1 MEHLREYLSEG
12 EQVGQRY
19 ALCLPRQTPRGTTGL
34 ALGQRAGS
42 SLEFRD
48 YRDYQI
54 GDDLRHIDWNAFAR
68 SDQLSVKLYRE
79 EITPHL
85 DLVLDVSRSMALEG
99 TAKGRA
105 TLALAACLAT
115 AAANAG
121 FGHTVWLMGDDFRL
135 LPNGNASALLWG
147 DFELN
152 HRGTPPFVPPISGG
166 TKGGAAGAPAW
177 RPRGVRILVSDLLW
191 VGAPS
196 LALRSFTEGAA
207 AAAVIQLL
215 ADADAHPPEDG
226 ALRLIDAE
234 TEQIREIH
242 IDAALA
248 RRYRERLT
256 RHQQNWHHECRA
268 SGAVFTTLI
277 AETLL
282 REWRLDELVAAGFLR
297 AT

>member
-1 MEHLREYLSEG
+1 MDHLRDYLSEG
-12 EQVGQRY
+12 EHVGQRY
-19 ALCLPRQTPRGTTGL
+19 ALCLPRQTPRGATGL

-85 DLVLDVSRSMALEG
+85 DLVLDISRSMALEG
-99 TAKGRA
+99 TIKERA
-105 TLALAACLAT
+105 TLALAACLTT

-121 FGHTVWLMGDDFRL
+121 FGHTVWLMGEELRPL
-135 LPNGNASALLWG
+135 AGSNATPSLWG
-147 DFELN
+147 DFALN
-152 HRGTPPFVPPISGG
+152 HRGSSS
-166 TKGGAAGAPAW
+166 AALAQRTPAW
-177 RPRGVRILVSDLLW
+177 RARGVRVLLSDLMW
-191 VGAPS
+191 VGEPA
-196 LALRSFTEGAA
+196 LVLRSFTEGASA
-207 AAAVIQLL
+207 SAVFQLL
-215 ADADAHPPEDG
+215 ADADVHPPEDV

-242 IDAALA
+242 VDATLA
-248 RRYRERLT
+248 QRYRERLT
-256 RHQQNWHHECRA
+256 RHQQSWHQACRA
-268 SGAVFTTLI
+268 SGAIYTTVI

-282 REWRLDELVAAGFLR
+282 REWKLDDLIAAGFLR
-297 AT
+297 VI